1 MGRFIYLD
9 NSNLFLE
16 ARKLA
21 SVQKGFVRNMGEA
34 QALRAFDTT
43 YRIDYARLLTL
54 LAEDQEVL
62 RATLFGSAVTA
73 DSAIWDHAE
82 AAGWEVFSFERN
94 FKNKE
99 KKIDIAVVTEMM
111 LDAFKHADRE
121 LDQIILVAGDS
132 DYLPAVFRLR
142 QEGFVVLVYFW
153 SQAAHELKEVATEF
167 LCMDDYLAD
176 LELR

>member
-1 MGRFIYLD
+1 MSRFIYLD
-9 NSNLFLE
+9 NSNLFIE

-21 SVQKGFVRNMGEA
+21 AVQKGIVGSMKEA
-34 QALRAFDTT
+34 QALRATDNT
-43 YRIDYARLLTL
+43 YNLDYARLLGL
-54 LAEDQEVL
+54 LAGDQEIG
-62 RATLFGSAVTA
+62 RAVLFGSKVTS
-73 DSAIWDHAE
+73 DNAIWAHME

-99 KKIDIAVVTEMM
+99 KKIDIAVVTEIM
-111 LDAFKHADRE
+111 LDAFKHVNRE
-121 LDQIILVAGDS
+121 RDQVLLVAGDS

-142 QEGFVVLVYFW
+142 EEGFVVLVYFW
-153 SQAAHELKEVATEF
+153 GQAAHELKEVATEF